1 MVNKEDSNQNIDI
14 DINEYKITTENVE
27 FVMNFKKIKNPAELL
42 EKLYLLRENQTLT
55 NAEKNEMVKRI
66 MLDYMGWFFWKISG
80 TLYYLIYLIKLIQL
94 NVPKPT

>member
-1 MVNKEDSNQNIDI
+1 LVNKEDSNQNIDI

-66 MLDYMGWFFWKISG
+66 MLDYMG
-80 TLYYLIYLIKLIQL
+80 
-94 NVPKPT
+94 